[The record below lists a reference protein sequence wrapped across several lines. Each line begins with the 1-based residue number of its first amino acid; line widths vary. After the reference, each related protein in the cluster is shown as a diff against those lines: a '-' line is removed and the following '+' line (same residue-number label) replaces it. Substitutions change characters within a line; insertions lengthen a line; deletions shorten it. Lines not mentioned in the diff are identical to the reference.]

1 MVLRPRSSSSDES
14 GGVEIS
20 DEPRERLLS
29 DAGPELPF
37 ETWPFAA
44 VLSAVAEEG
53 DVGDRRCLLKYDVDD
68 MDRGR
73 AGRWAALC
81 ESGLVSM

>member
-1 MVLRPRSSSSDES
+1 MLPF
-14 GGVEIS
+14 S